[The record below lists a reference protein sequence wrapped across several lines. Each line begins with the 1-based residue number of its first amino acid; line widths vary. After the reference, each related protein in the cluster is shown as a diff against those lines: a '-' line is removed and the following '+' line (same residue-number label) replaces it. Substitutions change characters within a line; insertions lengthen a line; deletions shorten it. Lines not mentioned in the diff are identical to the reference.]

1 VQLFDLEPPFYLVA
15 VVACGDH
22 PQVGAQLAVM
32 AGVDA
37 GLAAV
42 AVAEAGAEAVGAVL
56 SACFRNAGL
65 QGILQRLGQGDKALT
80 AVDHLHMTPV

>member
-15 VVACGDH
+15 VVARGDH

-56 SACFRNAGL
+56 SGHPNAGL
-65 QGILQRLGQGDKALT
+65 QGILQRLGQGDKPLT
-80 AVDHLHMTPV
+80 AVDHLHMTPA